1 VELKLYNTLS
11 KVKELFVPI
20 DNKDIRLYVCGPT
33 VYDLAHIG
41 NARPVIVFDLLYR
54 ILKHV
59 YGEYNVTYVR
69 NITDVDDKINNRAYD
84 EYPNMTI
91 NDAINKIT
99 APVIKSFHEDIA
111 DLGCINPDFEPK
123 ATEYIIEMQE
133 IVLGL
138 IKSKNA
144 YVSENHVLFDV
155 TSYKNYGKLTNRT
168 LKEMISGSRIDVA
181 SYKRH
186 PLDFVLWKPS
196 SEKDP
201 GWESPWGYGRP
212 GWHLECSAM
221 STKYFGSHFDIH
233 GGGIDLIFPHHE
245 NEISQSCCFH
255 KEDKMA
261 NFFIHNGILN
271 VEGKK
276 MSKSLGNIQKIKE
289 LLKKWP
295 SEVIRLN
302 MLRTHYRQPIDWTEV
317 SLKESWLILNK
328 WYDVIDDKE
337 MLDENIIPAGF
348 VESLYDDINSPLA
361 ISKLHEFYKESNY
374 NDLKLCSNFLGLLKV
389 NKEDWKN
396 WIPLASDIEVA
407 QIEMLITE
415 REESRKNKDFAKSDK
430 IRDNLLA
437 KGIKLN
443 DKKDKTTWEVI

>member
-1 VELKLYNTLS
+1 MELKLYNTLS
-11 KVKELFVPI
+11 KTKELFVPI
-20 DNKDIRLYVCGPT
+20 DKEDIRLYVCGPT

-54 ILKHV
+54 ILNKIF
-59 YGEYNVTYVR
+59 GKDNVTYIR
-69 NITDVDDKINNRAYD
+69 NITDVDDKINNRAYA
-84 EYPNMTI
+84 EYPNIFI

-99 APVIKSFHEDIA
+99 AGVIKSFHEDIFS
-111 DLGCINPDFEPK
+111 LGCLNPDFEPK
-123 ATEYIIEMQE
+123 ATENISEMQE
-133 IVLGL
+133 IILAL

-181 SYKRH
+181 TYKRH

-196 SEKDP
+196 SEIEP
-201 GWESPWGYGRP
+201 GWMSPWGYGRP

-255 KEDKMA
+255 KNDKMA

-271 VEGKK
+271 IEGKK
-276 MSKSLGNIQKIKE
+276 MSKSLGNILKIKE
-289 LLKKWP
+289 LLNKWP
-295 SEVIRLN
+295 SEVIRFN
-302 MLRTHYRQPIDWTEV
+302 MLRTHYRQPIDWTET

-328 WYDVIDDKE
+328 WYDVTEDKKIF
-337 MLDENIIPAGF
+337 DENNIPYEF
-348 VESLYDDINSPLA
+348 IESLCDDLNSPLA
-361 ISKLHEFYKESNY
+361 ISKLHEFYKEGNY
-374 NDLKLCSNFLGLLKV
+374 DDLRLCGNFLGLLKIG
-389 NKEDWKN
+389 KKDWKN
-396 WIPLASDIEVA
+396 WIPSASNIDVN

-415 REESRKNKDFAKSDK
+415 REEARKNKDFAQSDK
-430 IRDNLLA
+430 IRDNLIA

-443 DKKDKTTWEVI
+443 DNKDKTTWEVL